1 MSNDKPT
8 TEPADILAAEVFAV
22 PAPDPTLA
30 EEPEDTDVLAAEE
43 FAVPA
48 PDPALAPEDLELP
61 ADLVG
66 EEPHDVLA
74 AEEFAMPA
82 PDEAHVPPSAGAPE
96 RISPLR
102 IAAVSLA
109 PLLVVLF
116 VWRRLARGRTT
127 RQAASD

>member
-1 MSNDKPT
+1 MSNEKQTP
-8 TEPADILAAEVFAV
+8 EAADVLAAEVFAV

-30 EEPEDTDVLAAEE
+30 QEPEITDVLAAEV

-82 PDEAHVPPSAGAPE
+82 PDEAHLPPPAGLPE
-96 RISPLR
+96 RISPLWG
-102 IAAVSLA
+102 AAVKLA
-109 PLLVVLF
+109 PLLAVLF
-116 VWRRLARGRTT
+116 VWRRLKRRH
-127 RQAASD
+127 RS